1 MRNDEYEGTAS
12 GFNSSFSIHHFFSIL
27 SITVNYF
34 LAETTSKVEET
45 MREVERIADQLK
57 RAHEG
62 GAWHGPSIGELL
74 ADVSAEQA
82 ASRPVEGAHSIWELV
97 EHIEAWE
104 RAILRRLGGDPAQ
117 IYNTEEDWPPTRDAS
132 EDAWQQTRKKLADTD
147 AALREASLR
156 LDDAQL
162 DEPIIAEMSSRYVS
176 LHGAVQHTLYHAGQI
191 ALVKKAL
198 GLKLPTIIPQNQ
210 PA

>member
-1 MRNDEYEGTAS
+1 
-12 GFNSSFSIHHFFSIL
+12 
-27 SITVNYF
+27 
-34 LAETTSKVEET
+34 

-62 GAWHGPSIGELL
+62 GAWHGPSVRELL

-82 ASRPVEGAHSIWELV
+82 AARPVEGAHSIWELV

-104 RAILRRLGGDPAQ
+104 RAILRRLGGDPSK

-132 EDAWQQTRKKLADTD
+132 EDAWRRTQKKLADTD
-147 AALREASLR
+147 AALRDAALR

-198 GLKLPTIIPQNQ
+198 GLKLPPIIPQNQ
-210 PA
+210 PT